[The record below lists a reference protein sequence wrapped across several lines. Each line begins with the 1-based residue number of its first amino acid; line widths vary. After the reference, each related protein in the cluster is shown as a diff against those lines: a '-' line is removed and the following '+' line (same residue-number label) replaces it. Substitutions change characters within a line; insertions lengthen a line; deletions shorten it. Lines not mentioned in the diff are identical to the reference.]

1 MSSGAELA
9 MLIRAKDEA
18 SAVFEKVKGSAG
30 GMASGITSAMS
41 GLALAG
47 GAVSGII
54 AMGSAVAGA
63 AQSMIGGNA
72 AMETYQTQLT
82 TLMGSSDAAKD
93 RIAQLAKIG
102 AETPF
107 ELTELVKAEKIMM
120 GFGLNTEKT
129 MQLSGRSLDQYRT
142 AIGDMA
148 AATGAPLDEVTLL
161 WSKFGSGATGEAIS
175 RLQELGIVTRE
186 QMAEMG
192 IQFSKSGEL
201 TSPIPEAMKVAMDL
215 AEKKM
220 GGGMKALSSTFEG
233 QMSTLSDNFNQAK
246 VILMQPIFEVL
257 KSGLTSLNETLSGEQ
272 FTAFVKSV
280 AEQGAAF
287 ISTAIEIGTALAGLF
302 NGGDDWEG
310 VGALLDKFFPPAVS
324 DAIMATVSDLGGL
337 FNAVFGGD
345 IPTAIGAALLV
356 IEDLGNLIASSVESW
371 ASSFASWVD
380 GADTE
385 MTGQLGELI
394 TGLMGWIQ
402 SSATAIIEK
411 LAVWAGAFVDWV
423 GPKIPPLLAA
433 LGSLLAELLGWVLT
447 VGLPDLISKLAE
459 WGLALVAWVA
469 PRIGPL
475 LAALGGLL
483 VALGGWLLGT
493 ALPAIVSQLLQWG
506 DAFTAWVIPMI
517 PQLIVQLLVLQGQLI
532 AWIAGQVAGIGVAL
546 AAWGVAFLAWV
557 AQAVAEIPGKL
568 GEILSAITGWIGG
581 AVGAVQASARSIGQA
596 IIDGISGGIS
606 AGIGAIQSMAANAA
620 NSALSAAK
628 AALGIESPSKVF
640 NKEVGQMM
648 MLGAI
653 GGINV
658 QKPALMAATKAAMV
672 PAVAAAAD
680 VVSSLSEQANAMA
693 EAARQQAMAASKA
706 TNMSD
711 FLDSVQG
718 LGDVF
723 GKGISLPTPI
733 FGPRADERGWDG
745 TKPLPDAIFRPVS
758 PVSDRSQPI
767 FGPQPVVNNIT
778 VQGSLIHE
786 SELDRV
792 IGNGLFSS
800 LRYNGSLLGSR

>member
-1 MSSGAELA
+1 MASGAELA
-9 MLIRAKDEA
+9 MILRAKDEA

-287 ISTAIEIGTALAGLF
+287 ISTAIEIGSALASIFSGS
-302 NGGDDWEG
+302 DDWEAAG
-310 VGALLDKFFPPAVS
+310 SLLDRFFPPEIS
-324 DAIMATVSDLGGL
+324 DAIMITISDLGGM
-337 FNAVFGGD
+337 FDAVFAGD

-356 IEDLGNLIASSVESW
+356 IEDLGGLIASSVESW
-371 ASSFASWVD
+371 ASSFAAWVD
-380 GADTE
+380 GADSG
-385 MTGQLGELI
+385 MTDGLADMLI
-394 TGLMGWIQ
+394 GLQAWIQ
-402 SSATAIIEK
+402 TAGFAIIEK
-411 LAVWAGAFVDWV
+411 LAIWAGAFVDWV

-447 VGLPDLISKLAE
+447 IGLPNLIGKLAE
-459 WGLALVAWVA
+459 WGLALVEWVA

-483 VALGGWLLGT
+483 VSLGGWLLGT

-506 DAFTAWVIPMI
+506 DAFTAWVMPMI
-517 PQLIVQLLVLQGQLI
+517 PQLIAQLLILQGQLI
-532 AWIAGQVAGIGVAL
+532 LWIAGQVAGIGVAL
-546 AAWGVAFLAWV
+546 LAWAKAFVDWV

-568 GEILSAITGWIGG
+568 GEILSAITGWISG
-581 AVGAVQASARSIGQA
+581 AVGSVQASARSIGQA
-596 IIDGISGGIS
+596 IIDGIANGIS
-606 AGIGAIQSMAANAA
+606 AGIGAIRNMAASAA
-620 NSALSAAK
+620 NSALEAAK
-628 AALGIESPSKVF
+628 SALGIESPSTVF
-640 NKEVGQMM
+640 RDQVGKMIPA
-648 MLGAI
+648 GVI
-653 GGINV
+653 EGIDR
-658 QKPALMAATKAAMV
+658 MAAPMNAAI
-672 PAVAAAAD
+672 
-680 VVSSLSEQANAMA
+680 SGMA
-693 EAARQQAMAASKA
+693 QP
-706 TNMSD
+706 T
-711 FLDSVQG
+711 G
-718 LGDVF
+718 LR
-723 GKGISLPTPI
+723 PT
-733 FGPRADERGWDG
+733 
-745 TKPLPDAIFRPVS
+745 S
-758 PVSDRSQPI
+758 SQPAYAGG
-767 FGPQPVVNNIT
+767 FGGQPMVFNIT

-786 SELDRV
+786 RELDRV
-792 IGNGLFSS
+792 IGGGLFNT
-800 LRYNGSLLGSR
+800 LRRDGGILGSI

>member
-1 MSSGAELA
+1 VSSGAELA

-310 VGALLDKFFPPAVS
+310 VGALLDKFFPPGVADGIMVMVS
-324 DAIMATVSDLGGL
+324 GLGDL
-337 FNAVFGGD
+337 FRAVFAGD
-345 IPTAIGAALLV
+345 IPTAIESAISIIEGLGDIIVGA
-356 IEDLGNLIASSVESW
+356 VESW

-394 TGLMGWIQ
+394 TNLMGWIQ
-402 SSATAIIEK
+402 SSSAAIIEK

-433 LGSLLAELLGWVLT
+433 LGSLLAELLGWVLST
-447 VGLPDLISKLAE
+447 GLPNLIGKLAE
-459 WGLALVAWVA
+459 WGLALVEWVA

-517 PQLIVQLLVLQGQLI
+517 PQLIVQLLILQGQLI
-532 AWIAGQVAGIGVAL
+532 VWIAGQVAGIGVAL
-546 AAWGVAFLAWV
+546 LAWAKAFVDWV

-568 GEILSAITGWIGG
+568 GEILSAITGWISG
-581 AVGAVQASARSIGQA
+581 AVGSVQASARSIGQA
-596 IIDGISGGIS
+596 IIDGIANGIS
-606 AGIGAIQSMAANAA
+606 AGIGAIRNMAASAA
-620 NSALSAAK
+620 NSALEAAK
-628 AALGIESPSKVF
+628 SALGIESPSTVF
-640 NKEVGQMM
+640 RDQVGKMIPAGVIEGIDRMAAPMNAAISGMAQPTALRPASAGGGAFAGGGVSITFGAGAIQVNGSVLTDRDLQEVVGQ
-648 MLGAI
+648 
-653 GGINV
+653 
-658 QKPALMAATKAAMV
+658 
-672 PAVAAAAD
+672 AVD
-680 VVSSLSEQANAMA
+680 
-693 EAARQQAMAASKA
+693 
-706 TNMSD
+706 D
-711 FLDSVQG
+711 
-718 LGDVF
+718 
-723 GKGISLPTPI
+723 
-733 FGPRADERGWDG
+733 
-745 TKPLPDAIFRPVS
+745 
-758 PVSDRSQPI
+758 
-767 FGPQPVVNNIT
+767 
-778 VQGSLIHE
+778 
-786 SELDRV
+786 
-792 IGNGLFSS
+792 S
-800 LRYNGSLLGSR
+800 LRYGGRLGRYG

>member
-1 MSSGAELA
+1 MASGAELA
-9 MLIRAKDEA
+9 MILRAKDEA

-47 GAVSGII
+47 GAVSGLI

-257 KSGLTSLNETLSGEQ
+257 KSGLTSLNEALSGEQ

-287 ISTAIEIGTALAGLF
+287 ISTAIEIGSALASIFSGS
-302 NGGDDWEG
+302 DDWEAAG
-310 VGALLDKFFPPAVS
+310 SLLDRFFPPEIS
-324 DAIMATVSDLGGL
+324 DAIMITISDLGGM
-337 FNAVFGGD
+337 FDAVFAGD

-356 IEDLGNLIASSVESW
+356 IEDLGGLIASSVESW
-371 ASSFASWVD
+371 ASSFAAWVD
-380 GADTE
+380 GADSGMMDGLAE
-385 MTGQLGELI
+385 MAIELN
-394 TGLMGWIQ
+394 GWLL
-402 SSATAIIEK
+402 TAAAAIVEK
-411 LAVWAGAFVDWV
+411 LAVWAGAFVDWI
-423 GPKIPPLLAA
+423 GPKIPGMLEALGGYLAA
-433 LGSLLAELLGWVLT
+433 MVGWMLGTA
-447 VGLPDLISKLAE
+447 LPFILSKLAE
-459 WGLALVAWVA
+459 WGLAFVAWVL
-469 PRIGPL
+469 PRIPPL

-483 VALGGWLLGT
+483 VALGSWLLGT

-506 DAFTAWVIPMI
+506 DAFTAWVMPMI
-517 PQLIVQLLVLQGQLI
+517 PLLLAQLVLLQLQLL
-532 AWIAGQVAGIGVAL
+532 AWIGQQVVGLGTAL
-546 AAWGVAFLAWV
+546 LAWAKAFVEWV
-557 AQAVAEIPGKL
+557 ATAVAEIPGKL

-581 AVGAVQASARSIGQA
+581 AVGSVQAAARSIGQA

-628 AALGIESPSKVF
+628 SALGIESPSTVF
-640 NKEVGQMM
+640 RDQVGQMIPA
-648 MLGAI
+648 GVI
-653 GGINV
+653 EGIDR
-658 QKPALMAATKAAMV
+658 MAAPMNAAISGMV
-672 PAVAAAAD
+672 QAPSLRATAA
-680 VVSSLSEQANAMA
+680 
-693 EAARQQAMAASKA
+693 QQSYGGGFGGQPMVFNL
-706 TNMSD
+706 TVNG
-711 FLDSVQG
+711 SV
-718 LGDVF
+718 L
-723 GKGISLPTPI
+723 T
-733 FGPRADERGWDG
+733 
-745 TKPLPDAIFRPVS
+745 
-758 PVSDRSQPI
+758 DRDLQ
-767 FGPQPVVNNIT
+767 
-778 VQGSLIHE
+778 E
-786 SELDRV
+786 V
-792 IGNGLFSS
+792 IGQAFDDS
-800 LRYNGSLLGSR
+800 LRYGGRLGRNG